1 MQNSQNQQNA
11 NATSEIPMSELL
23 NYHKQLAEQYKDVDP
38 VQVTTSPDLLALMA
52 FNGYYAMTNTPGAF
66 FTVDTNIHIQNG
78 SSTPIYDL
86 ALIICMDGKT
96 SYRVPFTGTFDG
108 THLKQT
114 GTAANT
120 FDITLTFTHSGQLNG
135 TIASFTGTIT
145 PFGGT
150 ATTVSGST
158 YNNPIHYA
166 QYIGEYYETVP
177 LHISPSNTKK
187 TSVKVMK
194 IEDNYQISYD
204 STGNGTLTTVDSFS
218 YNLNMYFFSFTEGNN
233 SISLIMGTAAA
244 GGFACNNMTVDNTSH
259 TVVSRSLQ
267 TISFPVMASNEIPNL
282 TPDSAKDLAQF
293 SGYYSLPSIAPLAF
307 ISVQAQYINELGD
320 DYVVMIGLSLDG
332 VTSQGFYFDTTMNF
346 SENKLTIPNP
356 AITLTFTKAYDA
368 TNKSLAS
375 VTGTVMGNN
384 NVTGYTLFNPVPLSA
399 FGGLPMTNKQGVK
412 LTVVNDN
419 EVIYAGTQITTPMKS
434 ILYVPI
440 MYILAYPSTNPTT
453 VMSFG
458 TDGKR
463 GNTCIITDNNGI
475 YVTYAIP
482 DESAN

>member
-1 MQNSQNQQNA
+1 MQDSQNPKNA
-11 NATSEIPMSELL
+11 SSEIPMGELL
-23 NYHKQLAEQYKDVDP
+23 SYHQKMAEKYKDTDP
-38 VQVTTSPDLLALMA
+38 LQVTTSPDLLALMI
-52 FNGYYAMTNTPGAF
+52 FNGYYSMDNTPGAF

-108 THLKQT
+108 THLIQT

-120 FDITLTFTHSGQLNG
+120 FGISLTFTHSGQQNG
-135 TIASFTGTIT
+135 TTASFSGSIT
-145 PFGGT
+145 PYGGT
-150 ATTVSGST
+150 PVTVTGKT
-158 YNNPIHYA
+158 YNNPIPYA

-177 LHISPSNTKK
+177 LHLSPSKTTK
-187 TSVKVMK
+187 TMLPVMK

-204 STGNGTLTTVDSFS
+204 ITGNGTLSTVGSFS

-244 GGFACNNMTVDNTSH
+244 GGFACNNMTVNNTSH

-267 TISFPVMASNEIPNL
+267 TIPFPVMASNEIPSL
-282 TPDSAKDLAQF
+282 TPGAAKDLAQF

-307 ISVQAQYINELGD
+307 ISIEAQYINGLGD
-320 DYVVMIGLSLDG
+320 DYVVMIGVSLDG
-332 VTSQGFYFDTTMNF
+332 VTSQGFYFDTTMSF
-346 SENKLTIPNP
+346 VENKLTMPNQ
-356 AITLTFTKAYDA
+356 AITLTFNKAYDPA
-368 TNKSLAS
+368 NRSLAS
-375 VTGTVMGNN
+375 VAGTVMGHN

-399 FGGLPMTNKQGVK
+399 FGGVPMTNKQGVK

-419 EVIYAGTQITTPMKS
+419 EVVYAGTQITTPMKS

-482 DESAN
+482 NESAN